1 VNIEVY
7 TSFGKDC
14 HRHASNQW
22 HAAIQGESLS
32 EDELMWILHMDHY
45 RSWLGDSGHR
55 LLYVEYDQPFTWQM
69 SLAGA
74 FAKDLR
80 VRGLELIWFIHDH
93 NCHITDPESDDTSSR
108 NSGKDINLRSLL
120 PRNLV
125 GQIFA
130 NDPECLS
137 TLETTQEKMQE
148 RPVDSW
154 QKRKFSGN
162 GKLIPWKWYLRS
174 KDAAWPHMWSLLS
187 CVLGSL
193 TKEYVVML
201 VGFDEE
207 ARIALQDGL
216 KYLLSLFSS
225 GLHSS
230 SHNDLPRAPQKFLIV
245 GVPTSMR
252 VTRYQEFSARID
264 EEAEIQG

>member
-1 VNIEVY
+1 
-7 TSFGKDC
+7 
-14 HRHASNQW
+14 
-22 HAAIQGESLS
+22 
-32 EDELMWILHMDHY
+32 MDHY

-69 SLAGA
+69 SLAGT

-80 VRGLELIWFIHDH
+80 VRGLALIWFIHDH
-93 NCHITDPESDDTSSR
+93 NSHITDPESDDTSSR
-108 NSGKDINLRSLL
+108 NSGKDSNLRSLP

-137 TLETTQEKMQE
+137 TLEKTQEKMQE

-154 QKRKFSGN
+154 QKRKFFSN
-162 GKLIPWKWYLRS
+162 GKAIPWKWYLCS

-193 TKEYVVML
+193 TKEYVVIL

-207 ARIALQDGL
+207 AKTALQDGL
-216 KYLLSLFSS
+216 KYLLPLFPS

-230 SHNDLPRAPQKFLIV
+230 SDNDLSKAWQRFLIV
-245 GVPTSMR
+245 GAPTNVR
-252 VTRYQEFSARID
+252 ITRFQELSARID
-264 EEAEIQG
+264 EEAEVQG